1 MNIRERRFTY
11 PLLAMLVML
20 ILTSCHRGNE
30 AELLRKAEAFLPAQP
45 DSADSVLRRGSSSQ
59 YLHKADRALFGL
71 LRTYTDNRMGNRITS
86 DSLIASSHAYFK
98 RQSSGG
104 ETSDSTLLRRYGQCC
119 YYLGL
124 YYSSCDST
132 RLSEEQFRNA
142 INASERCADW
152 HTCYLA
158 YTQLGLSTQ
167 MSNPEQSTDLMQK
180 ALSIY
185 NRIKD
190 DPNNE
195 ALILTKLAV
204 SYSLR
209 ELYDKAL
216 ECYKKALVIANDNGL
231 RTTYNQVCMSMS
243 GVLDVIGKHKEALNY
258 AKKGAVTADSV
269 VLVSSQIALASC
281 YLSNDSIEQARQIL
295 ESVVCDSSDF
305 SGQYLVNRYLANVF
319 HKKKAYSTETEYI
332 DSAFSSLEKLYYQ
345 AMDVKDNYY
354 QDNVRKELKKE
365 QMQRI
370 HERRTWLF
378 GLIILILS
386 IITISLLCL
395 YKYKQAENRRKR
407 LEELL
412 RLRYEASKQI
422 RKEKEKEWELEQQ
435 KIINN
440 TQTIVIRQKN
450 VSLQLMRKYLLDQL
464 IETSY
469 LKDKSQKVSMSEEAW
484 RDLEECLN
492 VTDNNFMKRIRDSFP
507 SLSDDDYHLCMLV
520 RLNIENK
527 VIGSL
532 FQIGESAVKKRKY
545 NLKNRIFT
553 DDYSNSDF
561 GSLIRNF

>member
-1 MNIRERRFTY
+1 
-11 PLLAMLVML
+11 MLVILML
-20 ILTSCHRGNE
+20 ISCHRGIE
-30 AELLRKAEAFLPAQP
+30 AEVLRCAESFLPAQP
-45 DSADSVLRRGSSSQ
+45 DSADSVLRLVSSSQ
-59 YLHKADRALFGL
+59 DLSKADRALYGL
-71 LRTYTDNRMGNRITS
+71 LRTYTDNRMGNRIAS
-86 DSLIASSHAYFK
+86 DSLIASSHAYYY

-119 YYLGL
+119 YYMGL

-132 RLSEEQFRNA
+132 RLSEMQFRNA
-142 INASERCADW
+142 IKASERCADW

-158 YTQLGLSTQ
+158 CTQLGLSAQ
-167 MSNPEQSTDLMQK
+167 MSNPKYSTDLMQK
-180 ALSIY
+180 ALSVY

-195 ALILTKLAV
+195 ALILSKLAG

-209 ELYDKAL
+209 ELYDKSL
-216 ECYKKALVIANDNGL
+216 ECYKKALTIAKDNGL
-231 RTTYNQVCMSMS
+231 RNTYNQVCMSLS

-258 AKKGAVTADSV
+258 AKEGFITADSA

-281 YLSNDSIEQARQIL
+281 YLSNDSIEQARLIL

-319 HKKKAYSTETEYI
+319 HQKKAYSIENEYT

-370 HERRTWLF
+370 HERRTWMF
-378 GLIILILS
+378 GFIILILF

-407 LEELL
+407 REELL
-412 RLRYEASKQI
+412 RLRYEASEQR

-440 TQTIVIRQKN
+440 TQAIVIRQKN
-450 VSLQLMRKYLLDQL
+450 LSLQLMRKYLINQL

-469 LKDKSQKVSMSEEAW
+469 LKDKSQSLIISEEAW
-484 RDLEECLN
+484 SDLEEFLN
-492 VTDNNFMKRIRDSFP
+492 VTDNNFMRRIRDSFP
-507 SLSDDDYHLCMLV
+507 NLSDDDYHLCMLV
-520 RLNIENK
+520 RLNTENK

-532 FQIGESAVKKRKY
+532 YQIGESAVKKRKS

-553 DDYSNSDF
+553 DDCSNSDF
-561 GSLIRNF
+561 GSLIKNF